1 MILDLKLP
9 KNCTVKL
16 DQVGAVLRISYATTQ
31 PVGVF
36 PDYEIIR
43 SHKGKNY
50 IVFKKT
56 INYQNDF
63 ITKVYNA
70 YRKTKRIA
78 MIINREQ
85 KINILQNQLQTL
97 KSF

>member
-36 PDYEIIR
+36 ADYEIIR
-43 SHKGKNY
+43 SNKGKNY

-97 KSF
+97 TSF

>member
-16 DQVGAVLRISYATTQ
+16 DQVGAVLRMSYATTQ

-43 SHKGKNY
+43 SKGKNY

-78 MIINREQ
+78 MIINREH
-85 KINILQNQLQTL
+85 KINVLQNQLQTL

>member
-1 MILDLKLP
+1 MNLDMRLP

-16 DQVGAVLRISYATTQ
+16 DPVGAVLRMSYATTQ

-43 SHKGKNY
+43 SNRGKNY

-63 ITKVYNA
+63 ISQVYNA

-78 MIINREQ
+78 MIINREH
-85 KINILQNQLQTL
+85 KLNVLQNQLQTL
-97 KSF
+97 TSF

>member
-9 KNCTVKL
+9 KNCTVDLISNGAKL
-16 DQVGAVLRISYATTQ
+16 RMSYATTQ

-36 PDYEIIR
+36 ADYEIIQ
-43 SHKGKNY
+43 SYKGKRY

-63 ITKVYNA
+63 ITKIYNA
-70 YRKTKRIA
+70 YRETKRIA
-78 MIINREQ
+78 MIINREH
-85 KINILQNQLQTL
+85 KINVLQNQLQTL
-97 KSF
+97 KHL